1 MLDLVLTTPPAL
13 ELVTLDE
20 VKAHMRMEG
29 IDDRDDTLQAHLETA
44 IAALDGYAGR
54 LGRALAPQTWT
65 LYLDAFP
72 RCGMSAA
79 SAALH
84 TAIKLPLPPLVSVTS
99 VAYVDSAGAT
109 QTLVAD
115 TDYEVFAGER
125 A

>member
-20 VKAHMRMEG
+20 VKAHLRMEG
-29 IDDRDDTLQAHLETA
+29 IDDRDDTLQAHLDTA

-72 RCGMSAA
+72 RCGMSATPRPHCTPP
-79 SAALH
+79 SAAPAAPRLGR
-84 TAIKLPLPPLVSVTS
+84 P
-99 VAYVDSAGAT
+99 
-109 QTLVAD
+109 
-115 TDYEVFAGER
+115 R
-125 A
+125 